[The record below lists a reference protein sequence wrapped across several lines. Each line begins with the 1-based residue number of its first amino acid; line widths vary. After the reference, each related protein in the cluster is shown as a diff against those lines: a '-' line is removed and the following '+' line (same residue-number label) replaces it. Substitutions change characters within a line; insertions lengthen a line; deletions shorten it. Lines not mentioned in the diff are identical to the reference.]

1 MRSLFD
7 LINHFFQNNKQ
18 IYDCFIH
25 MFSIQKQQSLVDTT
39 DIESIKIINSYSMPQ
54 TLLTIEWSVRT
65 NILKKSKSF
74 TVEVKE
80 LYNKLL

>member
-1 MRSLFD
+1 
-7 LINHFFQNNKQ
+7 
-18 IYDCFIH
+18 

-74 TVEVKE
+74 TVEVKA